1 MRIKIKMI
9 LNERVEKMMAMEMMM
24 MMRDGILDPKLD
36 VLSPWLLDLFGTKL
50 DLSSNNFAQKREGE
64 IFVAC

>member
-1 MRIKIKMI
+1 MLVIMRIKIKMI

-36 VLSPWLLDLFGTKL
+36 VLSP
-50 DLSSNNFAQKREGE
+50 
-64 IFVAC
+64 